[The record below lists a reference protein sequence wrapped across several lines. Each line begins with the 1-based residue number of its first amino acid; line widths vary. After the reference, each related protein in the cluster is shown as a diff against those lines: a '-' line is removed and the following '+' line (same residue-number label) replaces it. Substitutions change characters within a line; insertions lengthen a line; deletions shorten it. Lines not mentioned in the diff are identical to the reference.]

1 MKLKTVVVLLPF
13 LLLLMF
19 VCANAQGWNQWR
31 GVNRD
36 GVVTDF
42 IVPAVWSKTLSKKWS
57 INVGGGYSSPVISQS
72 NAYVH
77 TRRDDAE
84 IVSSIDLKTGK
95 TVWSNTYP
103 APFAKNQYAVKMGKG
118 PNSTPIIYAGNLYTL
133 GVTGIL
139 SCFDA
144 KTGKLKWRKDY
155 SQSVDTSK
163 LFCGTAMSPLIEKG
177 ALIVHVGDDRKGWV
191 IAFDLKTGNEKWKW
205 EGDGP
210 GYASPIVFEVEGT
223 RQIVTLTDKSVVG
236 LASDSG
242 KLLWK
247 FPYPD
252 TWNENII
259 TPVVY
264 QKNLIVSGVR
274 QGTRAI
280 KISKDKDTWIA
291 KELWHNPKV
300 MMYMSSPIVDGNY
313 LYGLA
318 SSRKGQFFCMN
329 AATGETVWITEGRE
343 AMNASL
349 VGTKKVLFAL
359 TDTAEL
365 IVTAKSAK
373 GFEQLARYTVADSST
388 WSHPIIFGKQILIR
402 DESNLTLWSL
412 E

>member
-1 MKLKTVVVLLPF
+1 MKTRTVVLLPII
-13 LLLLMF
+13 LTLNL
-19 VCANAQGWNQWR
+19 VCAKAQEWTQWR
-31 GVNRD
+31 GANRD
-36 GVVTDF
+36 GATSNF
-42 IVPAVWSKTLSKKWS
+42 SVPNVWPRALIQKWKVD
-57 INVGGGYSSPVISQS
+57 VGGGYSSPVVSQS
-72 NAYVH
+72 FVYVH
-77 TRRDDAE
+77 TRRDEKE
-84 IVSSIDLKTGK
+84 IVTCIDVKTGK
-95 TVWSNTYP
+95 TVWSQSYA

-118 PNSTPIIYAGNLYTL
+118 PNSTPIIHAGNLYTL

-139 SCFDA
+139 SSFDA

-191 IAFDLKTGNEKWKW
+191 IAFDIESGNEKWKW

-210 GYASPIVFEVEGT
+210 GYASPIVFDVEGS

-236 LASDSG
+236 LESSTG

-252 TWNENII
+252 EWNENII

-264 QKNLIVSGVR
+264 KKSLIVSGVR

-280 KISKDKDTWIA
+280 KVTKEGDKWSASEIWSKPDVK
-291 KELWHNPKV
+291 
-300 MMYMSSPIVDGNY
+300 MYMSSPVLDGDY
-313 LYGLA
+313 LYGLG
-318 SSRKGQFFCMN
+318 SLRKGQFFCMD
-329 AATGETVWITEGRE
+329 ARTGETVWMTEGRE
-343 AMNASL
+343 ATNASL
-349 VGTKKVLFAL
+349 VGTQKVIFAL

-365 IVTAKSAK
+365 IVTSKNTKA
-373 GFEQLARYTVADSST
+373 FEQVARYTVANSST
-388 WSHPIIFGKQILIR
+388 WTHPIIFGKQILVK
-402 DESNLTLWSL
+402 DDSNLILWSL